1 MNEPNENPSRFWDW
15 FITAGVLLALFFVL
29 ASLFPPVGSHR
40 ASLHMQSLNN
50 VFQISMAIT
59 NYATENGGLLPAGQ
73 SGTVKQ
79 SWRLALCPM
88 LDRSD
93 IARAYH
99 ADAAWDAPENQQFT
113 GMWVPVMTSPLR
125 PKPRLDAQ
133 GRAYTDY
140 GLITGPGT
148 ANPPEG
154 PVTLDFIS
162 EHDGL
167 GQTMLVGECS
177 GLQLIWT
184 EPRDPDVFREK
195 IGIAH
200 VASSKGTADS
210 LLSSFAQSHAVALF
224 ADGSGKTLSYN
235 IDPKVLAA
243 LCTVNGREAIRYED
257 LRQ

>member
-50 VFQISMAIT
+50 LHQFGIAIT
-59 NYATENGGLLPAGQ
+59 NYATVNGGLLPAGQ
-73 SGTVKQ
+73 SGSVKQ

-88 LDRSD
+88 LDRAD

-167 GQTMLVGECS
+167 GQTLLVGECS

-184 EPRDPDVFREK
+184 EPRDPDVSRQS
-195 IGIAH
+195 IGCAQ
-200 VASSKGTADS
+200 VTSSKPTS
-210 LLSSFAQSHAVALF
+210 NQLLSSYSNQGVCVLF
-224 ADGSGKTLSYN
+224 ADGAAKSLNYQM
-235 IDPKVLAA
+235 DPVVL
-243 LCTVNGREAIRYED
+243 NAISSVTGGEKIGDHRCH
-257 LRQ
+257 